1 MPAHI
6 GFLETFKM
14 GLNSLTT
21 NISPSSTSRRAR
33 SALANQ
39 RQNLRGQAQGLAVG
53 VPDPVQQFGD
63 SLLSLSD
70 VQNRLERN
78 RSGREHR
85 CNSYEAYRSYLDN
98 RSPYL
103 ERDRNA
109 TVHADYISKPEWNM
123 YLDEQ
128 TWFDTAMHALFLVPG
143 GFYALLIARK
153 SDQYQLKRIE
163 GTESGRHRD
172 HVVVRGRLPGPQCA
186 DWPVRRVGGVGP
198 GMTVAAVGQP
208 LAG

>member
-14 GLNSLTT
+14 GLNALTT

-85 CNSYEAYRSYLDN
+85 CDSYEAYRSYLDN

-123 YLDEQ
+123 YLNEQ

-163 GTESGRHRD
+163 GTN
-172 HVVVRGRLPGPQCA
+172 Q
-186 DWPVRRVGGVGP
+186 VGTAIMWSFAEGCQVP
-198 GMTVAAVGQP
+198 NVPTGQYG
-208 LAG
+208 A

>member
-14 GLNSLTT
+14 GLNALTT

-85 CNSYEAYRSYLDN
+85 CDFMKPIAAIWITAHPTWSGT
-98 RSPYL
+98 
-103 ERDRNA
+103 A
-109 TVHADYISKPEWNM
+109 TPRFMPTTSANQNGIC
-123 YLDEQ
+123 
-128 TWFDTAMHALFLVPG
+128 
-143 GFYALLIARK
+143 I
-153 SDQYQLKRIE
+153 
-163 GTESGRHRD
+163 
-172 HVVVRGRLPGPQCA
+172 
-186 DWPVRRVGGVGP
+186 
-198 GMTVAAVGQP
+198 
-208 LAG
+208 

>member
-1 MPAHI
+1 VDWQYRRAGIEPIQKEQTMPAHI

-33 SALANQ
+33 SALASQ

-85 CNSYEAYRSYLDN
+85 CDSYEAYRSYLDN

-103 ERDRNA
+103 ERERNA
-109 TVHADYISKPEWNM
+109 TVHADYISKPEWDL
-123 YLDEQ
+123 YLNEQ
-128 TWFDTAMHALFLVPG
+128 TWFDIAMHALFLVPG

-163 GTESGRHRD
+163 GTNQVGTAIMWSFAEGCQVPNVPAGRYS
-172 HVVVRGRLPGPQCA
+172 A
-186 DWPVRRVGGVGP
+186 
-198 GMTVAAVGQP
+198 
-208 LAG
+208 